1 VSRFKAAGLVCTLL
15 TLASLCACQR
25 FVRDTQSLLFARFE
39 RSEVVGFVAGF
50 GTTFAAVPDLMVMLK
65 RRSSA
70 GMSLRILT
78 IMAAFQILWIYYGL
92 LIRSRP
98 VVAWNL
104 IAVLMNF
111 LTIGA
116 SRHFAQKGKTD

>member
-1 VSRFKAAGLVCTLL
+1 VSRFKAAGLVGTLL
-15 TLASLCACQR
+15 ALASLCACQR
-25 FVRDTQSLLFARFE
+25 LVRDTQSLLFARFE

-50 GTTFAAVPDLMVMLK
+50 GTTFAAVPDLMMMLK

-70 GMSLRILT
+70 GMNLRILT

-104 IAVLMNF
+104 IAVLMNL

>member
-1 VSRFKAAGLVCTLL
+1 MSRFKAAGLVCTLL
-15 TLASLCACQR
+15 ALATLCACQR

-50 GTTFAAVPDLMVMLK
+50 GTTFAAVPDLMMMLK

-70 GMSLRILT
+70 GMNLRILS

-104 IAVLMNF
+104 IAVLMNL

>member
-1 VSRFKAAGLVCTLL
+1 
-15 TLASLCACQR
+15 
-25 FVRDTQSLLFARFE
+25 
-39 RSEVVGFVAGF
+39 
-50 GTTFAAVPDLMVMLK
+50 MMMLK

-70 GMSLRILT
+70 GMNLRILS

-104 IAVLMNF
+104 IAVLMNL

>member
-15 TLASLCACQR
+15 ALATLCACQR

-50 GTTFAAVPDLMVMLK
+50 GTTFAAVPDLMMMLK

-70 GMSLRILT
+70 GMNLRILS

-104 IAVLMNF
+104 IAVLMNL